1 MASTAHPI
9 SDFATLIRVSQSMSS
24 ISDGVFADGVGV
36 EQCRDLEPGWP
47 IVDIFPQEI
56 PDFSKYRLGT
66 PPLRWTRTH
75 AASDLAADEQG
86 QWKT

>member
-1 MASTAHPI
+1 MASTSHPI

-56 PDFSKYRLGT
+56 PDFLKYRLAHAS
-66 PPLRWTRTH
+66 PPLDPDARCLRP
-75 AASDLAADEQG
+75 SRR
-86 QWKT
+86 